1 MSDLRRAAI
10 ERVRFGACKSL
21 HELRQVFAD
30 RHIVSSEIYSD
41 MIRSESEL
49 VRLIDRCER
58 ALTAKKED

>member
-1 MSDLRRAAI
+1 
-10 ERVRFGACKSL
+10 VRFGACKSL